1 MSSSVGGRPAA
12 KVTHVIV
19 DEVHERSLDSDH
31 LLTLLR
37 DMLPRRPDLKVI
49 LMSATI
55 NAERFAGYFNGCQI
69 QHIPGFTHPV
79 EQYWL

>member
-1 MSSSVGGRPAA
+1 M
-12 KVTHVIV
+12 

-37 DMLPRRPDLKVI
+37 ELLPHRPDLKVI

-55 NAERFAGYFNGCQI
+55 NAETFSAYCLGLARTFKCPWRF
-69 QHIPGFTHPV
+69 PK
-79 EQYWL
+79 